1 MASPPQPGEGR
12 KDRTVAYTG
21 LFRLHDWIYLGP
33 LALVGIGLGVWGLAE
48 CTGTDCQLGGWGA
61 RLIKSVGLIRGN
73 MPYALDEQHPWQLVA
88 AQLLLP
94 GIFLIGGAKLIL
106 INLRRDFR
114 IALARRQS
122 SHTIVCGLGDTGR
135 QIVENLCADRAPV
148 VAITLDDTAPNAVA
162 CERLGVAV
170 LKGDATQIS
179 MLRLA
184 GLLRADTVVVTCGS
198 DATNI
203 EVALRIKTALEATG
217 HGRPLK
223 ILPEMGSAWL
233 VELVRAHPTANL
245 SSKAVETRPFD
256 LAANAARLLL
266 ERPEFG
272 RIWRMYAGGRA
283 PRLQPHLLLVG
294 LGDLG
299 MELISRA
306 VQTTFALPGCKLAV
320 TVLDQQGEASAAVLN
335 ARYPG
340 MHDLIDWQF
349 IQTVFAAENP
359 AAWPQV
365 WQAVEEAL
373 AARAPQWTTVAAI
386 VTLKDDKDSLHT
398 GLQLRERLD
407 KLGSSGTPVFVRLR
421 QRHELGQF
429 AASLDGPES
438 LLDRLTA
445 FGDLGE
451 LTSFDVLNDVTQGG
465 LAHAVHDNYRA
476 GGTGAPPSEEADK
489 PWTEL
494 PERFKESSRASADHI
509 PVKLA
514 VAGLRLVSSPGPPIE
529 LTPAEIETMSEIE
542 HHRWMVER
550 LAAGWTHG
558 ATRDA
563 VARRHPDLV
572 TWDILKEDVREKDR
586 IVVRAIPDSIAAAQM
601 SIRRERLIDATG
613 AALAG
618 AEEALKQVP
627 AGAQAVVIFDPHSE
641 GSCTFAEA
649 AAARGARLWVLWR
662 EGSHTLLV
670 ASRKRGA
677 AVLREAIELAVSAR
691 EMAAIF
697 GMPIPSRAGRRTGSA
712 QLPEKRG

>member
-12 KDRTVAYTG
+12 KDRTVAYAG

-33 LALVGIGLGVWGLAE
+33 LALVGIGLGLWGFAE
-48 CTGTDCQLGGWGA
+48 TDGFVGG
-61 RLIKSVGLIRGN
+61 LIKSIGLIKPTTG
-73 MPYALDEQHPWQLVA
+73 YSHPWQLVI
-88 AQLLLP
+88 AQILMPAL
-94 GIFLIGGAKLIL
+94 FLVGGAKLVL
-106 INLRRDFR
+106 INIRRDFR

-148 VAITLDDTAPNAVA
+148 VAITLDDTVPNAVA

-203 EVALRIKTALEATG
+203 EVALRIKAALEATG

-245 SSKAVETRPFD
+245 SGKAVETRPFD

-294 LGDLG
+294 LGDVG

-306 VQTTFALPGCKLAV
+306 VQTTFALPGCRLAV

-340 MHDLIDWQF
+340 LRDLVDWQF

-373 AARAPQWTTVAAI
+373 GARAPRWTTVAAI

-398 GLQLRERLD
+398 ALQLRERLD

-451 LTSFDVLNDVTQGG
+451 LTSFDVLNDVTQDG

-476 GGTGAPPSEEADK
+476 GGTGAPPSEEADR

-509 PVKLA
+509 TVKLA
-514 VAGLRLVSSPGPPIE
+514 AAGLRLVSSPGPPID

-558 ATRDA
+558 VRRDA

-586 IVVRAIPDSIAAAQM
+586 IVVRAIPDSIAAARM

-618 AEEALKQVP
+618 AEEALKQVS

-649 AAARGARLWVLWR
+649 AAARGARLWILWR
-662 EGSHTLLV
+662 EGSHTPLV
-670 ASRKRGA
+670 ASRTRG

-697 GMPIPSRAGRRTGSA
+697 GMPVPSRSRRRTGSA
-712 QLPEKRG
+712 QRREKQG